1 MGPTPPSLVEA
12 GPLALRDPP
21 TASERVAALIR
32 AHRREPPLSST
43 PMLPPITATTSDPLH
58 HTTTLTPPATLAPG
72 DMVTPDANQLFYPVK
87 KALDLPYVVPEAH
100 NHKLEPSPRMT
111 RYMHAHKNMA
121 EGMSDLFNI
130 MTRNGVP
137 HQASL
142 NVMVDLYDGRHMWGF
157 TEKDIKNMKAAKAR
171 EEREDDLNKPL
182 QFFRECK
189 ENNEYFYWDVDADPK
204 TGVIKNIFWSHA
216 SQRAEYKDFGDTIT
230 FDTTHKTNSKKM
242 PLAMFVGA
250 NNNLKNVT
258 FGQALIGDESI
269 GSFKWLFETFKS
281 CMGGQEPHVILT
293 DEDPAM
299 KVAIELVFFKS
310 QHRNCRWHIIR
321 PWEFELDQ
329 LYTEHKDKNL
339 KERLESLINYPL
351 GPTQFEVE
359 WEKLVDECGIADHPA
374 IRALWDK
381 RERWIAA
388 YFKGMYC
395 GRMTST
401 QRSES
406 QNRVLKDGYVSES
419 TSLHMF
425 ARRMLDSLQHADHM
439 DAGETHY
446 AQIAKCR
453 LRWCG
458 LAKQNLMSSYAECTL
473 DHIQEYK
480 KQYNNSTAFVIRPD
494 PDPQMRLFC
503 MHIIR
508 AFTHPQVRK
517 IPEKY
522 IRKRYTR
529 SARQEVTWDR
539 HDGVLIGPAASQE
552 QTRMSSLLPK
562 LMKLGRAGSRSD
574 RASQETNRQLDK
586 IIPGIEMFPRRMENG
601 SPGSGLSATES
612 VATTAHP
619 ANDDTT
625 ANGSLGSGP
634 SALDQW

>member
-12 GPLALRDPP
+12 RPLALHDPP
-21 TASERVAALIR
+21 TALERVAALIR
-32 AHRREPPLSST
+32 AHRREPPPSST
-43 PMLPPITATTSDPLH
+43 PMLPPITAITSDPLH
-58 HTTTLTPPATLAPG
+58 HMMTLTPPVTLTPG

-87 KALDLPYVVPEAH
+87 KALDLPYAVPEAH

-137 HQASL
+137 HQAAL
-142 NVMVDLYDGRHMWGF
+142 NVMADLYDGRHMWGF

-171 EEREDDLNKPL
+171 EEREDDLNKLL

-189 ENNEYFYWDVDADPK
+189 ENNKYFYWDVD
-204 TGVIKNIFWSHA
+204 
-216 SQRAEYKDFGDTIT
+216 RAEYKDFGDAIT

-281 CMGGQEPHVILT
+281 CMGGQEPHVILMY
-293 DEDPAM
+293 EDPAM

-310 QHRNCRWHIIR
+310 QHRNYRWHIIR

-339 KERLESLINYPL
+339 KERLQSLINYPL

-395 GRMTST
+395 
-401 QRSES
+401 
-406 QNRVLKDGYVSES
+406 
-419 TSLHMF
+419 
-425 ARRMLDSLQHADHM
+425 
-439 DAGETHY
+439 
-446 AQIAKCR
+446 
-453 LRWCG
+453 
-458 LAKQNLMSSYAECTL
+458 
-473 DHIQEYK
+473 
-480 KQYNNSTAFVIRPD
+480 
-494 PDPQMRLFC
+494 DPQMSNGWLVKHEQGEGASAGHN
-503 MHIIR
+503 MNSGWLLIR
-508 AFTHPQVRK
+508 TMVNIDANANNGNTQVRK

-522 IRKRYTR
+522 IRKRYTH

-552 QTRMSSLLPK
+552 
-562 LMKLGRAGSRSD
+562 
-574 RASQETNRQLDK
+574 
-586 IIPGIEMFPRRMENG
+586 
-601 SPGSGLSATES
+601 
-612 VATTAHP
+612 
-619 ANDDTT
+619 
-625 ANGSLGSGP
+625 
-634 SALDQW
+634 